1 MDATYKTML
10 SLLRCALWGQE
21 EFLLLPEEEMAA
33 VWEELQRQHV
43 QALCADVL
51 GRQGDRNAVQA
62 AAVGIRRWFQV
73 LTVQSELLKLLEQE
87 KIPVAVLK
95 GGAVDRYY
103 PRPEYR
109 AMGDIDL
116 LVRPEDFDTA
126 AKALTAAGCELYNS
140 KDRHYGY
147 HYKTVSLELHHH
159 FTLSGGAALDD
170 RLYAALGKLETATMQ
185 GFTFPV
191 LPTVENGLVLLEHI
205 KQHLHTGMGLR
216 QMLDWMFYV
225 HACLRNEE
233 TFRDTFAPEARKFG
247 LEKLAVTATRLC
259 QDYLGLPTVTWCG
272 EGDAVLCEK
281 LLTQMLEGGNF
292 GEKDLNSSKAV
303 DMLNLARHPIRFL
316 REMQTIGCRTWKAL
330 EKYPFLKCFAWLYQI
345 CRLVRRGFARKQALS
360 QLRSDMGKA
369 DRLQELLDELGIA

>member
-21 EFLLLPEEEMAA
+21 EFPLLPAEEKAA

-43 QALCADVL
+43 QTLCADVL
-51 GRQGDRNAVQA
+51 GRQGDRNAVQVA
-62 AAVGIRRWFQV
+62 AQGIRRWFQV

-116 LVRPEDFDTA
+116 LVRPEDFDRA
-126 AKALTAAGCELYNS
+126 AKAVTVNGGLLFNPKE
-140 KDRHYGY
+140 RHYGY
-147 HYKTVSLELHHH
+147 QYKTVNLELHQH
-159 FTLSGGAALDD
+159 FTLEGGAPLDD
-170 RLYAALGKLETATMQ
+170 RLYAALGHLETVTMQ

-191 LPTVENGLVLLEHI
+191 LPTVENGLVLLEHM
-205 KQHLHTGMGLR
+205 KQHLRSGMGLR

-225 HACLRNEE
+225 HACLREEE
-233 TFRDTFAPEARKFG
+233 TFRDTFAPLARKFG
-247 LEKLAVTATRLC
+247 LEKLAITATRLC
-259 QDYLGLPTVTWCG
+259 QDYLGLPAVNWCS
-272 EGDAVLCEK
+272 EGDAVLCEE
-281 LLTQMLEGGNF
+281 LLTQMLDRGNF
-292 GEKDLNSSKAV
+292 GEKDIKSSRAV
-303 DMLNLARHPIRFL
+303 NMLNLTRHPIRLL
-316 REMQTIGCRTWKAL
+316 RELQTIGCRTWKAL
-330 EKYPFLKCFAWLYQI
+330 RKYPFLKCFAWLYQI
-345 CRLVRRGFARKQALS
+345 CRLARRGFGRKQALS

-369 DRLQELLDELGIA
+369 DRLQKLLDELEIA